1 VTDLNR
7 YELALTHPSADGDV
21 ELLARLGAREILPGG
36 LLLQT
41 ILAVDR

>member
-1 VTDLNR
+1 MDAR
-7 YELALTHPSADGDV
+7 QSLALSNP
-21 ELLARLGAREILPGG
+21 LARADDDPRMMLRFLKRRTHSTG